1 MGLQDLYS
9 SRFVGEGLTF
19 DDVLLVPA
27 ESDILPAD
35 VELGTWLTNKIRLN
49 VPVMS
54 AAMDTVTEYRMAIA
68 VAREGGIGVIH
79 KNMSIEHQAEQVDL
93 VKRSENGVITN
104 PFYLSSGDTLGDA
117 DALMAKFRIS
127 GVPIVDEN
135 GKLIGIITNRDMKFE
150 TDMSRRI
157 DEVMTKTGLVTGLV
171 GTTLDEAKAILQKN
185 RIEKLPIVDKDYKLR
200 GLITI
205 KDIEKVLKYPNS
217 AKDASGRLLCA
228 AAIGVTNDVL
238 DRTGALI
245 DAGVDVL
252 VLDSAHGHSANI
264 MRTVEKVKAKY
275 PDAQLVAGNVA
286 TAEAT
291 EALIKAGADCVKVGI
306 GAGSICT
313 TRIVAGIGMPQVSA
327 VLQCAEM
334 GDKYGIP
341 VVSDG
346 GIKYS
351 GDIVKALAA
360 GAKTVMLGSM
370 LAGCE
375 EAPGDTEV
383 FQGRQ
388 FKVYRGMGS
397 MGAMACG
404 SRDRYF
410 QQNNKKLVP
419 EGVEGRGLSFDFSF
433 LAGNHDINRSWGY
446 PVEWKV
452 EYSADGLPFIDAG
465 RIFVLRP
472 VVYNDAVIKDL
483 GLRRLSY
490 DAALGFTEYSV
501 PLPVSLLGRKRLTVR
516 LTPASAV
523 MATIPENPADDSAGG
538 VVTADFRQ
546 PFVLRLGRVAVR
558 ALR

>member
-79 KNMSIEHQAEQVDL
+79 KNMSIEQQAEQVDL

-171 GTTLDEAKAILQKN
+171 GTTLDEAKAILQEN

-397 MGAMACG
+397 MGAMTCG

-419 EGVEGRGLSFDFSF
+419 EGVEGRVPFRG
-433 LAGNHDINRSWGY
+433 
-446 PVEWKV
+446 PVSETI
-452 EYSADGLPFIDAG
+452 YQMMG
-465 RIFVLRP
+465 
-472 VVYNDAVIKDL
+472 
-483 GLRRLSY
+483 GLRSGMGYVGAHNIEQLRAAARQARLKS
-490 DAALGFTEYSV
+490 DKPPSKALMFQGF
-501 PLPVSLLGRKRLTVR
+501 R
-516 LTPASAV
+516 
-523 MATIPENPADDSAGG
+523 
-538 VVTADFRQ
+538 
-546 PFVLRLGRVAVR
+546 
-558 ALR
+558 